1 MNHFDEYVL
10 KVLKCSENTLI
21 HILNEIGNKN
31 TAIIIKKRNSK
42 NTVIYYIQLN
52 PFSLANIK
60 TLLYR
65 EKIPFFIKAVMSFH
79 GSGVCWVLNNNY
91 SLSNISASKVGY
103 INWIQQEELFK
114 LNQLLKITG

>member
-21 HILNEIGNKN
+21 NILNEIGNKN
-31 TAIIIKKRNSK
+31 TTIIIKKRNSK
-42 NTVIYYIQLN
+42 NTVIYYIRLN
-52 PFSLANIK
+52 AFSLANIK
-60 TLLYR
+60 TLLHR

-91 SLSNISASKVGY
+91 SLSHINPSKARFIDWFEQDQKY
-103 INWIQQEELFK
+103 KIYR
-114 LNQLLKITG
+114 LLHITS